1 MERAAR
7 GATLPHP
14 VMSLDGNVLLAAL
27 LISSVGFVSFAY
39 GRKQRRL
46 PQMLVGLTLMG
57 FPYFVSSLPWMFGI
71 GVGLLG
77 ALWLMLRL
85 GM

>member
-1 MERAAR
+1 
-7 GATLPHP
+7 
-14 VMSLDGNVLLAAL
+14 MSLDGNVLLAAL

-46 PQMLVGLTLMG
+46 PQMLVGVTLMG

-71 GVGLLG
+71 AVGLLG